1 MLSFKRQEKA
11 EGSIQ
16 TANTKHPSYLVGPAT
31 VGSIKYE
38 FNRVNLIPHDFVCI
52 SVTYITSR
60 TILFHVHKLAG
71 KIP

>member
-1 MLSFKRQEKA
+1 MLSFKRQEKV

-16 TANTKHPSYLVGPAT
+16 TANTKLPSYLVGPAT
-31 VGSIKYE
+31 VGSIKYG
-38 FNRVNLIPHDFVCI
+38 FNKVNLIQHDFVCV

-60 TILFHVHKLAG
+60 TLLLHVHKLAG